1 MYYVGNKL
9 LVRRRKKLKL
19 LIKCLTLIL
28 CISFFLAG
36 CKGTENKEVETNE
49 KIIAVK
55 ANSLEAEAVKV
66 AFTDA
71 KEIKTFV
78 TEEAAVA
85 SVENEEADY
94 VVLDEFSAQLYVDS
108 KRKIRVVKP
117 LSFTT
122 DFCAY
127 FNKES
132 ELSNRFNSTLLECIE
147 NGEIEKIKESHK
159 SGNGGAV
166 VLNALSDTA
175 STLTVGV
182 SITGAPFCDLD
193 ENGNVVGIDVD
204 VASLVA
210 NRMGCKIEFMVLD
223 EENHFKALAENE
235 ADFIISGL
243 VYDSLRAESF
253 TASLSYVSMNYSL
266 LERK

>member
-1 MYYVGNKL
+1 MKTCLKIAAALLSFSLFLTGCSGNESR
-9 LVRRRKKLKL
+9 V
-19 LIKCLTLIL
+19 
-28 CISFFLAG
+28 
-36 CKGTENKEVETNE
+36 VETNE

-108 KRKIRVVKP
+108 NRKIEIVKS
-117 LSFTT
+117 LNFTT

-127 FNKES
+127 FNKDDK
-132 ELSNRFNSTLLECIE
+132 LVNRFNSVLLECIE
-147 NGEIEKIKESHK
+147 SGEIERIKASYK
-159 SGNGGAV
+159 SGNGGAIE
-166 VLNALSDTA
+166 LDALSATA

-193 ENGNVVGIDVD
+193 ENGNVIGIDVD
-204 VASLVA
+204 VASLIA
-210 NRMGCKIEFMVLD
+210 NKMGCKIEFLVLD
-223 EENHFKALAENE
+223 EETHFKILTENG

-243 VYDSLRAESF
+243 VYDSLREESF
-253 TASLSYVSMNYSL
+253 TASLSYVSVNYSL
-266 LERK
+266 LEKK